1 MDANNDVTKEIV
13 IVSDG
18 TGKTARRLMDAVLI
32 QYSEK
37 NIQFSIIQTFQQIR
51 TENDVDDALGQINDD
66 SLVLFSIVSE
76 HLADYLTMKLTERKI
91 IYLSVLQPMLDV
103 ISKFL
108 GVHPDY
114 MPGKL
119 QIINDNYYRK
129 IDAIGYAV
137 RHDDGNG
144 QYLGRADAVLVG
156 ISRTCKTPVSM
167 YLACNYGLN
176 VANIPV
182 VIDDNWT
189 EMILGRLESVA
200 SGRIIGLVMQPDTLA
215 SIRENRSHSMVGDY
229 KSGDQMLDYY
239 EIRRVVQ
246 EYRYSVEMFET
257 HGWPVIDV
265 TKRAIEE
272 ISSEIYRHV
281 GRLGTSPS

>member
-1 MDANNDVTKEIV
+1 MGETKNIV
-13 IVSDG
+13 IISDG

-32 QYSEK
+32 QYSDK
-37 NIQFSIIQTFQQIR
+37 NIEYSVIHTFQQVR
-51 TENDVDDALGQINDD
+51 DEPGVDDVLARIDD
-66 SLVLFSIVSE
+66 DNLVLFSIVSKE
-76 HLADYLTMKLTERKI
+76 LAYYLTGKLSERKI
-91 IYLSVLQPMLDV
+91 TNLSVLQPMLDV

-167 YLACNYGLN
+167 YLACNYGLS

-182 VIDDNWT
+182 IIDDNWT
-189 EMILGRLESVA
+189 EMILERLESVA
-200 SGRIIGLVMQPDTLA
+200 PERIIGLVMQPDTLA
-215 SIRENRSHSMVGDY
+215 SIRENRSQTMVGTGEA
-229 KSGDQMLDYY
+229 GDQMMDYY
-239 EIRRVVQ
+239 ELRQVVQ
-246 EYRYSVEMFET
+246 EYRYSVEMFES
-257 HGWPVIDV
+257 HNWRVIDV
-265 TKRAIEE
+265 TRRAIEE
-272 ISSEIYRHV
+272 ISSEIYRQV
-281 GRLGTSPS
+281 SRERG